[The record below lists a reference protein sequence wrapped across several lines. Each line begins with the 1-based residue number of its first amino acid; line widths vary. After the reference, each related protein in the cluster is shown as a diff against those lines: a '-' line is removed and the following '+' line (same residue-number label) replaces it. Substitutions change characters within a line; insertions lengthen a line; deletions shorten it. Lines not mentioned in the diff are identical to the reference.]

1 MWLSKFSDLYGDVR
15 EELGLTIL
23 YQAANKYFRNLE
35 KNKTLGKEGVNIC
48 QEREAKEKLEFN
60 VRIRTLISWFHDHE
74 VTAF

>member
-1 MWLSKFSDLYGDVR
+1 MWLSKFSDLYGDGR

-23 YQAANKYFRNLE
+23 YQAADKYFRNLE

-60 VRIRTLISWFHDHE
+60 VRIRTLISWFHDH
-74 VTAF
+74 